1 MDMRNPFAMFDSVSH
16 NADRLARLD
25 ISANQLSSSRE
36 AGRNR
41 LNDRSDTPRNR
52 TQSQSQSQSQSQT
65 VSHMGDIP
73 FFASLLQQHSN
84 RLSANG
90 ASRPATTG
98 TGAVTRPSLS
108 SSQSDLD
115 SQRPTQMSA
124 MSIVNPAYAGDG
136 GNSTASQ
143 TLLDESRAKFRS
155 ELEQLEEMGFDNEDK
170 NLQALIQ
177 TDGDLALAL
186 SIIADESDD

>member
-1 MDMRNPFAMFDSVSH
+1 MRNPFSMFDSVSH

-41 LNDRSDTPRNR
+41 LNDRSGTPRTR
-52 TQSQSQSQSQSQT
+52 TQPQSQSQT
-65 VSHMGDIP
+65 QTDSHMGDIP

-98 TGAVTRPSLS
+98 TGAVTQPSLS
-108 SSQSDLD
+108 SLQSDLD

-136 GNSTASQ
+136 GSSTASQ